1 MVNKILFSTLNQES
15 KREFFFFFFALERV
29 EEGKMKILGTYLRF
43 LIRKCANE
51 RGFVRAVSYIVS
63 IISVEQA

>member
-1 MVNKILFSTLNQES
+1 MVHKILFSTLNQES
-15 KREFFFFFFALERV
+15 KRDFFFFFALERV